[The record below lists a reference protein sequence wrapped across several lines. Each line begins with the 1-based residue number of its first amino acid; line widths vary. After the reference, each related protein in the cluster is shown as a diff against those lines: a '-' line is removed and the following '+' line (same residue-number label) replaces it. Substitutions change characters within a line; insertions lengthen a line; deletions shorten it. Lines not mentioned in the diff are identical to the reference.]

1 MLSHFPILQVI
12 VPLMAAPICLLL
24 QQRRLVWIFATLA
37 SALAFLISF
46 QLLYQVQTHGTLIYE
61 LGGWKAPIG
70 IEYRID
76 SLSALLLVLVCG
88 MSTVVLM
95 GAYQSI
101 QKEIPEDKQTLFF
114 IAFLLCLAGL
124 LGIVATGDAFNVFVF
139 LEISSL
145 STYTLIGLGRD
156 RRALWASYQYLIMG
170 TIGATF
176 ILIGIGLMYMMTG
189 TLNMNDLAERL
200 PEVGQTK
207 TVFTAF
213 AFFIVGV
220 CLKLAL
226 FPLHLWLPNA
236 YAYAPSM
243 VTAFLAATA
252 TKVAVYILIRF
263 TFTIFG
269 VEFSLS
275 YLPLS
280 QLLMVLGLLGVFGA
294 SIVAILQTNVKRLFA
309 FSSVAQIGYMIIGFS
324 LGSQAGLKAALLHLF
339 NHALMKGAIFMA
351 IAGLVYRVGAN
362 NLEDFKGIGQRMPLT
377 AAAIVVGGL
386 SLIGVPLTVGFV
398 SKWYLIVALL
408 EKGLWPVV
416 ALVLMGSLLAVV
428 YVWKL
433 VEVAYFQK
441 PSHDSVVSKNEAPW
455 LILLPT
461 WLLVAANIYFGINTD
476 FTVNVA
482 SQAVSSLFSEGLG
495 ASVILGGGE

>member
-12 VPLMAAPICLLL
+12 LPLMAAPICLMLR
-24 QQRRLVWIFATLA
+24 QSKLVWFFSCVVSVLA
-37 SALAFLISF
+37 LLISF
-46 QLLYQVQTHGTLIYE
+46 QLLYQVQTGGVIIYQ
-61 LGGWKAPIG
+61 LGGWQAPVG

-76 SLSALLLVLVCG
+76 TLNAFVLVLVSAI
-88 MSTVVLM
+88 STVVLV
-95 GAYQSI
+95 GAQTSI
-101 QKEIPEDKQTLFF
+101 EKEIPKDKHTLFY
-114 IAFLLCLAGL
+114 ICFLLCFAGL

-189 TLNMNDLAERL
+189 TLNMADLAERL
-200 PEVGQTK
+200 PEVAYTK

-236 YAYAPSM
+236 YAYAPSV

-252 TKVAVYILIRF
+252 TKVAIYILIRF
-263 TFTIFG
+263 IFSVFG
-269 VEFSLS
+269 VSFSLS
-275 YLPLS
+275 HLPLS
-280 QLLMVLGLLGVFGA
+280 YIFMGLGLVGIFAA
-294 SIVAILQTNVKRLFA
+294 SIVAIMQTNVKRLFA
-309 FSSVAQIGYMIIGFS
+309 FSSVAQIGYMVLGIG
-324 LGSQAGLKAALLHLF
+324 LGTQNGLKAALLHMF

-351 IAGLVYRVGAN
+351 IAGVVYRIGAA
-362 NLEDFKGIGQRMPLT
+362 NLDQFRGLGRQMPLT
-377 AAAIVVGGL
+377 MAAVVVGGL

-398 SKWYLIVALL
+398 SKWYLILALL
-408 EKGLWPVV
+408 EKGLWPIVG
-416 ALVLMGSLLAVV
+416 LVLVGSLLAVV

-433 VEVAYFQK
+433 IEIAYFQQ
-441 PSHDSVVSKNEAPW
+441 PLEENSHIKEAP
-455 LILLPT
+455 LTLLMPT
-461 WLLVAANIYFGINTD
+461 WLLVIANIYFGIDTE
-476 FTVNVA
+476 FTNRA
-482 SQAVSSLFSEGLG
+482 STMAAHALF
-495 ASVILGGGE
+495 GGVLP